1 MNKYTIGLI
10 IMILALLSLIGCGRD
25 EKTDYSEYTFFTDID
40 WCRETEI
47 DVEHICFSSDGSFSY
62 YYGCGNPA
70 NDSDLC
76 EGYTYDD
83 ETRTIT
89 LKYPKPNESIVTTI
103 RIKDYDE
110 NSIELDFEGDIRI
123 FTKENQAETGEQIQ
137 CSLWTEV

>member
-1 MNKYTIGLI
+1 MKRYTIGLI

-62 YYGCGNPA
+62 YSGCGNPA

-83 ETRTIT
+83 ETRNWGT
-89 LKYPKPNESIVTTI
+89 
-103 RIKDYDE
+103 
-110 NSIELDFEGDIRI
+110 NSVFFMDGGMRE
-123 FTKENQAETGEQIQ
+123 
-137 CSLWTEV
+137 

>member
-1 MNKYTIGLI
+1 MKKYTIGLI
-10 IMILALLSLIGCGRD
+10 IMLLALLALIGCGRG

-89 LKYPKPNESIVTTI
+89 LKYPKPNESVVTTI

-123 FTKENQAETGEQIQ
+123 FTKEN
-137 CSLWTEV
+137 

>member
-1 MNKYTIGLI
+1 MRKRIFLIFCWLFIIVLITGCKNK
-10 IMILALLSLIGCGRD
+10 SV
-25 EKTDYSEYTFFTDID
+25 DYSNYDFVNVNWT
-40 WCRETEI
+40 RETEY
-47 DVEHICFSSDGSFSY
+47 DTEYLSFSPNGNFSY
-62 YYGCGNPA
+62 YCACGEPV

-123 FTKENQAETGEQIQ
+123 FTKEN
-137 CSLWTEV
+137 

>member
-1 MNKYTIGLI
+1 MKEYTIGLI
-10 IMILALLSLIGCGRD
+10 IMLLALLSLIGCGRD

-123 FTKENQAETGEQIQ
+123 FTKEN
-137 CSLWTEV
+137 